1 MPTEPDVIEPH
12 HGALHIQRH
21 CDQTL
26 IVAKLPT
33 TNDRGELLP
42 TYDIGADDFRFT
54 AAFRDG
60 SQIVRM
66 LSAGQ
71 LNFAIGEGA
80 PPDFRHVSLALSAR
94 ESASFPEHIE
104 TPYAVERVTADGKR
118 LLVDW
123 GVIRATSHPVPATE
137 V

>member
-33 TNDRGELLP
+33 TDDRGELLP

-60 SQIVRM
+60 SQIVRT
-66 LSAGQ
+66 LSAGE
-71 LNFAIGEGA
+71 LTFTTGEGM
-80 PPDFRHVSLALSAR
+80 PPVFRHVSLTLKA
-94 ESASFPEHIE
+94 EDSASFPEFIE
-104 TPYAVERVTADGKR
+104 TPYAVESLTADGKR